1 MTVSTLSGLSTTN
14 NVPPAVQQAL
24 SDFILATPEAD
35 LIHLFPVKRFTLPMN
50 SGSTLRM
57 VRFDNLPV
65 VKDPLPANGSVPAPV
80 VQTDEFVDARIRYY
94 GQSAV
99 IQEQVSI
106 ENQQPIFVGTTERL
120 QYCYQLSQDQL
131 VRDAMAATTSLI
143 NCTNGNNGLTPS
155 NVSERD
161 FAQVNGTLL
170 RNNAMRFTRGIEG
183 EDRFGTGPIASS
195 FLALAHTDLLEDL
208 NGLAQF
214 IPSHQY
220 SNITPVMPAEAGYVS
235 YFRVCLSSVGL
246 IEQNAASNGSDVYD
260 IFCVAREAV
269 GDVEMSGYGV
279 QLIYASP
286 EVTEPRFRTASSLAV
301 KWSQAPTI
309 LNDAWIIRLRAT
321 LAA

>member
-1 MTVSTLSGLSTTN
+1 MVTRGK
-14 NVPPAVQQAL
+14 
-24 SDFILATPEAD
+24 E
-35 LIHLFPVKRFTLPMN
+35 PMKTFLKKIY
-50 SGSTLRM
+50 S
-57 VRFDNLPV
+57 V
-65 VKDPLPANGSVPAPV
+65 VLPAETKSRGR
-80 VQTDEFVDARIRYY
+80 RIAEAIVRSI
-94 GQSAV
+94 GKPIERGITRLSAV
-99 IQEQVSI
+99 LCMVSSPLLGVKVTARAL
-106 ENQQPIFVGTTERL
+106 ENQQPIFVGATERL

-155 NVSERD
+155 NISERD
-161 FAQVNGTLL
+161 FAQVNSTLL
-170 RNNAMRFTRGIEG
+170 RNNAMKFTRGIEG

-195 FLALAHTDLLEDL
+195 YLALAHTDLLEDL

-235 YFRVCLSSVGL
+235 YFRVCLSAVGL

-269 GDVEMSGYGV
+269 GDVEMSGMGV

>member
-1 MTVSTLSGLSTTN
+1 MTFKLFNRRAAETKSGGCRKAEAIVRSIGKLIERGITRLSAMLVMVSSPLLGVKVTDR
-14 NVPPAVQQAL
+14 AL
-24 SDFILATPEAD
+24 
-35 LIHLFPVKRFTLPMN
+35 
-50 SGSTLRM
+50 
-57 VRFDNLPV
+57 
-65 VKDPLPANGSVPAPV
+65 
-80 VQTDEFVDARIRYY
+80 
-94 GQSAV
+94 
-99 IQEQVSI
+99 
-106 ENQQPIFVGTTERL
+106 ENQQPIFVGATERL

-143 NCTNGNNGLTPS
+143 NCVNGNNGLTPT
-155 NVSERD
+155 NLSERD
-161 FAQVNGTLL
+161 FAQVNSVLL
-170 RNNAMRFTRGIEG
+170 RNNAMKFTRGIEG

-195 FLALAHTDLLEDL
+195 YLALGHTDLLEDL

-235 YFRVCLSSVGL
+235 YFRCCLSSVGL

-260 IFCVAREAV
+260 VFCVAREAV

-309 LNDAWIIRLRAT
+309 LNDAWIIRLRCT